1 MTARLYTQCR
11 GCGEVFPLS
20 TEALTCAYGRVR
32 CSVCGTVFNALD
44 TLTDRLIEG
53 DLPLHDT
60 DNAPPLLQ
68 HPDEPDE
75 PDDITHDITAET
87 NAHLTRDPSDINLVE
102 NTHNRQRVIEL
113 PHDNAAGAATEHP
126 HAPVATPEEAL
137 SHASDASMETG
148 AEPARQDHLARDAIH
163 DDFSLPDTPENG
175 PDNNPDAD
183 PAQAGLTYAPAEMPT
198 GYGLSHPHSASHD
211 AAAPQTTADLFEPLA
226 ESDNPSMDGL
236 HPDFGHSATRPTQHW
251 SRLWSLGTL
260 ALVLVL
266 LWQLGLG
273 IQKGAIVLPEATWAN
288 TLCEK
293 LHCPSQTA
301 KPLALDRIASIS
313 SSIRPHPGRED
324 ALIISTTFMNTAKQ
338 PMPFPALQVTLSDLD
353 GKTVA
358 MRRFLPEEYLPEN
371 LRNGPMLPQT
381 LIPVTLEILKP
392 EGQANAFQIDFS
404 QPGGASHT

>member
-44 TLTDRLIEG
+44 TLTDRPVEG

-87 NAHLTRDPSDINLVE
+87 SAHPSPNTRQTE
-102 NTHNRQRVIEL
+102 TAQNRQRVIEL
-113 PHDNAAGAATEHP
+113 PDDSAAAEYP
-126 HAPVATPEEAL
+126 HAPVATPEEEL
-137 SHASDASMETG
+137 SHASDASMEVG
-148 AEPARQDHLARDAIH
+148 AEPARQDLLAGDGIT
-163 DDFSLPDTPENG
+163 LPGTPEN
-175 PDNNPDAD
+175 DTEND
-183 PAQAGLTYAPAEMPT
+183 PGAVPTQAGPTYAPAEMPT
-198 GYGLSHPHSASHD
+198 GYGLSRPHSASHD
-211 AAAPQTTADLFEPLA
+211 AAAPQATADLFEPLA
-226 ESDNPSMDGL
+226 EADNPGVEGL
-236 HPDFGHSATRPTQHW
+236 HPDFGHTTTRPTQHW
-251 SRLWSLGTL
+251 SRLWSLCTL

-273 IQKGAIVLPEATWAN
+273 IQKGAIVLPKGAWAD

-293 LHCPSQTA
+293 LQCPSQAA

-358 MRRFLPEEYLPEN
+358 RRRFLPEEYLPEN
-371 LRNGPMLPQT
+371 LRNGSMLPQT